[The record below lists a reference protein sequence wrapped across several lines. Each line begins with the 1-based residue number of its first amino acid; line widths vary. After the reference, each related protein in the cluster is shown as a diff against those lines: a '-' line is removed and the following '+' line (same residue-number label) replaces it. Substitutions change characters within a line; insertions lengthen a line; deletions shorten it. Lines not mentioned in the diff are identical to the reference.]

1 MCCGAVTIGNRS
13 NISQDGNSLVR
24 DRAALAKRK
33 AAMNRRD
40 AFVIAGA
47 LAASAR
53 ESLAADSPL
62 VANTTIHRAIHATPN
77 AYAQAQVVTGAK
89 RFLFVRGQTPEAV
102 HGPVSKDF
110 RAQCRQAWANVAKQL
125 AAASMSLDNLV
136 KVTVF
141 LADRR
146 YRAENAEVR
155 REVLGTRTP
164 ALTIIIAGIYD
175 EAWLIEIEAVAAD

>member
-1 MCCGAVTIGNRS
+1 
-13 NISQDGNSLVR
+13 
-24 DRAALAKRK
+24 
-33 AAMNRRD
+33 MNRRD
-40 AFVIAGA
+40 ALVLAGA
-47 LAASAR
+47 WAAPANETFAS
-53 ESLAADSPL
+53 DSPS
-62 VANTTIHRAIHATPN
+62 VPNATIHRAINATPS

-89 RFLFVRGQTPEAV
+89 RLLFVSGQTPEAV
-102 HGPVSKDF
+102 HGSVAKDF
-110 RAQCRQAWANVAKQL
+110 RAQCRQAWANVGMQL

-155 REVLGTRTP
+155 REVLGMRTP

-175 EAWLIEIEAVAAD
+175 EAWLVEIEAVAAD